1 MGRLG
6 LMIGVIGWYAHWAAW
21 LAIADAGSF
30 TGLPRS
36 LARTAAETPF
46 CELTDAWAVML
57 ELPRKFAWIDE
68 AHVAVHRRP
77 RQGRQPKPRLTRLRP
92 IRRSWSR
99 PSTTEMPDA
108 HCLTSS

>member
-30 TGLPRS
+30 TGLLGDPQAMWGFAALVAEHEVRS
-36 LARTAAETPF
+36 VAATP
-46 CELTDAWAVML
+46 
-57 ELPRKFAWIDE
+57 
-68 AHVAVHRRP
+68 
-77 RQGRQPKPRLTRLRP
+77 GRQPKRRMTRLQP